1 MTVLAVEVPTERRTG
16 VLRSARARVALGVV
30 ALLGLAG
37 AFAGLL
43 SPSDPRSQSSQVLA
57 SPGAAHWL
65 GTDELGRDLL
75 SRVLHGIQVD
85 LVVGVAGVALAGLL
99 GVLAAVLSAR
109 WPVADVVA
117 QRVFD
122 VLLAFPSLILA
133 VAVAAVLGTGM
144 VSITVAIVLSQTP
157 ICCRVVRAG
166 LLAQR
171 DRDYAVAARLSG
183 VGQWRVLL
191 RHLLPTALD
200 ALVVQLV
207 LSLSTAVFLEGGMSF
222 VGIGVRPPNPS
233 LGNILQES
241 VQYMTVRPSF
251 VIGPL
256 VAITALV
263 LGFTVL
269 GNALNNEARRG
280 GGRA

>member
-1 MTVLAVEVPTERRTG
+1 MTVLAVAVPAQRRTG
-16 VLRSARARVALGVV
+16 VLHSARARVALGVIV
-30 ALLGLAG
+30 VLGLAG

-43 SPSDPRSQSSQVLA
+43 SPEDPRAQTAQLLTGPS
-57 SPGAAHWL
+57 GAHWL

-85 LVVGVAGVALAGLL
+85 LVVGVAGVAVAGLL

-109 WPVADVVA
+109 WAAADVVA
-117 QRVFD
+117 QRVID

-144 VSITVAIVLSQTP
+144 VSITVAIVLSQAP

-183 VGQWRVLL
+183 VGPWRVLL

-222 VGIGVRPPNPS
+222 VGIGVRPPDPS

-241 VQYMTVRPSF
+241 VQYLTVRPSF
-251 VIGPL
+251 VVGPL

-269 GNALNNEARRG
+269 GDALNNAARQG
-280 GGRA
+280 GSQT

>member
-1 MTVLAVEVPTERRTG
+1 MTVIAVAVPAHRRTG

-30 ALLGLAG
+30 VVLGLAG

-43 SPSDPRSQSSQVLA
+43 SPEDPRAQTAQLLTGPS
-57 SPGAAHWL
+57 GAHWL

-85 LVVGVAGVALAGLL
+85 LVVGVAGVAVAGLL

-109 WPVADVVA
+109 WAAADVVA

-133 VAVAAVLGTGM
+133 VAVAAVFGTGM
-144 VSITVAIVLSQTP
+144 VSITVAIVLSQAP

-183 VGQWRVLL
+183 VGPWRVLL

-222 VGIGVRPPNPS
+222 VGIGVRPPDPS

-241 VQYMTVRPSF
+241 VQYLTVRPSF
-251 VIGPL
+251 VVGPL

-269 GNALNNEARRG
+269 GDALNNAARRG
-280 GGRA
+280 GSQA

>member
-1 MTVLAVEVPTERRTG
+1 MSVLAVDIPAGRRAG
-16 VLRSARARVALGVV
+16 VLRSVRARVAMGVV
-30 ALLGLAG
+30 VVLGLAG

-43 SPSDPRSQSSQVLA
+43 SPDDPRDQTSRILV
-57 SPGAAHWL
+57 PPDAAHWL

-85 LVVGVAGVALAGLL
+85 LIVGVAGVALAGSL

-109 WPVADVVA
+109 WAVADVVL
-117 QRVFD
+117 QRVLD

-133 VAVAAVLGTGM
+133 VAVATVLGTGM

-183 VGQWRVLL
+183 VKPWRLLL

-200 ALVVQLV
+200 PLVVQLV

-222 VGIGVRPPNPS
+222 VGIGVRPPDPS

-241 VQYMTVRPSF
+241 VQYLTVRPSF
-251 VIGPL
+251 VVGPL
-256 VAITALV
+256 LAITALV

-269 GNALNNEARRG
+269 GDALNSEARRG
-280 GGRA
+280 GDRA

>member
-1 MTVLAVEVPTERRTG
+1 MTVLAVAVPAERRTD

-30 ALLGLAG
+30 VLLGLAG

-43 SPSDPRSQSSQVLA
+43 SPADPRDQTSQILA

-75 SRVLHGIQVD
+75 SRVLHGVQVD

-109 WPVADVVA
+109 WAVADVVT

-133 VAVAAVLGTGM
+133 VAVATVLGTGM

-157 ICCRVVRAG
+157 ICCRVVRSG

-183 VGQWRVLL
+183 VGSWRVLL

-222 VGIGVRPPNPS
+222 VGIGVRPPDPS

-251 VIGPL
+251 VVGPL

-269 GNALNNEARRG
+269 GDALNNEARRG

>member
-1 MTVLAVEVPTERRTG
+1 MTVLAAEVPAERRTG
-16 VLRSARARVALGVV
+16 VLRSAPARVALGAVV
-30 ALLGLAG
+30 LLGLAG

-43 SPSDPRSQSSQVLA
+43 SPDDPRDQTSQILA
-57 SPGAAHWL
+57 SPGPAHWL

-99 GVLAAVLSAR
+99 GVFAAVLSAR
-109 WPVADVVA
+109 WAVADVMA

-183 VGQWRVLL
+183 VGPWRVLL
-191 RHLLPTALD
+191 RHLLPTSLD

-222 VGIGVRPPNPS
+222 VGIGVRPPDPS

-241 VQYMTVRPSF
+241 VQYLTVRPSF
-251 VIGPL
+251 AIGPL
-256 VAITALV
+256 VAISALV

-269 GNALNNEARRG
+269 GDALNNEARRG

>member
-1 MTVLAVEVPTERRTG
+1 MTVVAVAVPAQRRTG

-30 ALLGLAG
+30 VVLGLAG

-43 SPSDPRSQSSQVLA
+43 SPEDPRAQTARLLTGPS
-57 SPGAAHWL
+57 GAHWL

-85 LVVGVAGVALAGLL
+85 LVVGVAGVAVAGLL

-109 WPVADVVA
+109 WAAADVVA

-144 VSITVAIVLSQTP
+144 VSITVAIVLSQAP

-183 VGQWRVLL
+183 VGPWRVLL

-222 VGIGVRPPNPS
+222 VGIGVRPPDPS

-241 VQYMTVRPSF
+241 VQYLTVRPSF
-251 VIGPL
+251 VVGPL

-269 GNALNNEARRG
+269 GDALNNAARRG
-280 GGRA
+280 GSQA